1 MKRSCIFILALVVLL
16 LFVTQAAQASIWC
29 KYARF
34 NPTFSAI
41 CFWEMMMDYWLI
53 DDYFGGDTADSGGL

>member
-1 MKRSCIFILALVVLL
+1 MKSVCILVLVLMVLL
-16 LFVTQAAQASIWC
+16 LFVPQAAQATIWC

-53 DDYFGGDTADSGGL
+53 DDYFSGNAADSGG